1 MFALITMNA
10 AGGRRPPRPCL
21 AVCSRRA
28 QPSGGQGGSSSAEL
42 RLPLR
47 FIFTFVPPTAQHGTA
62 HWAATTGPP
71 GQRLVA
77 AWVMRAIS
85 SNQTA
90 SIHILAQ
97 SSSSLVTVTLVTPP
111 STAALP
117 RTLGQDTLCGPNL
130 PSQQL
135 QVTKHPRLVSCSSL
149 RFLDTK
155 MQRQNSSR
163 LKTNEAQT
171 SVNR

>member
-47 FIFTFVPPTAQHGTA
+47 FIFTFVPPTARHCTA
-62 HWAATTGPP
+62 HWAPQPVPLARGWWLHGSGEPSPAIRPP
-71 GQRLVA
+71 ELRPPHTSWPSPA
-77 AWVMRAIS
+77 APWSRWY
-85 SNQTA
+85 QW
-90 SIHILAQ
+90 HPL
-97 SSSSLVTVTLVTPP
+97 P
-111 STAALP
+111 ALQLSHAP
-117 RTLGQDTLCGPNL
+117 WARTLFVAPNL

-149 RFLDTK
+149 WFSDTK
-155 MQRQNSSR
+155 MQR
-163 LKTNEAQT
+163 
-171 SVNR
+171 